1 MEIIDRDSIDWS
13 VEGHS
18 LRDILNF
25 NECVVLDLMR
35 EIYQDD
41 SSLCRCDTCIE
52 DVYALTLNALPTRY
66 IQVTSVRTYQESVGF
81 IDKDNVKPKLLEAID
96 KVKERPNH

>member
-13 VEGHS
+13 VEGRS

-25 NECVVLDLMR
+25 NECVVLELMR
-35 EIYQDD
+35 EIYEDD
-41 SSLCRCDTCIE
+41 PSLCRCDACIE

-66 IQVTSVRTYQESVGF
+66 IQVTSVRTYKESAGF
-81 IDKDNVKPKLLEAID
+81 INKDDVKPKLNEAIG
-96 KVKERPNH
+96 KVKDRPNH